1 MITFIDVKFIF
12 DIARLGLFSS
22 ANVLQIADA
31 IISPSCYSWNEW
43 NVRNFCFHNQ
53 NNSTSSP
60 GLLGLRSINLQGSCI
75 FDVIGWLI
83 AKFFQIWSS
92 VAGYGELCVCF

>member
-1 MITFIDVKFIF
+1 MLTFIDVKFIF
-12 DIARLGLFSS
+12 DIARLRLFSS

-43 NVRNFCFHNQ
+43 NVRHFCFHNQ

-60 GLLGLRSINLQGSCI
+60 IWPRRNLAEGGCLVSWFHFTLCRYSLGH
-75 FDVIGWLI
+75 
-83 AKFFQIWSS
+83 
-92 VAGYGELCVCF
+92 VARRNYPGRAS